1 VSAVEL
7 TRDAD
12 GAIVRR
18 GALAVGDAVRCQHGD
33 GELVEIVEIV
43 RPRAGA
49 GYFAR
54 VRRHDGTTYSTSI
67 GLVSKPR

>member
-1 VSAVEL
+1 MSGLVRDDAGTIIRRDDLEL
-7 TRDAD
+7 
-12 GAIVRR
+12 
-18 GALAVGDAVRCQHGD
+18 GDAVRCQHGD

-54 VRRHDGTTYSTSI
+54 IRRPDGTTYSTAI